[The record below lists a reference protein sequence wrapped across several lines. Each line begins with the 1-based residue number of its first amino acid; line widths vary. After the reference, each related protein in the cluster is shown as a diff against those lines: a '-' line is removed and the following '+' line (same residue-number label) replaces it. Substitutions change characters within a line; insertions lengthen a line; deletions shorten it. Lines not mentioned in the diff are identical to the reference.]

1 MNALDQH
8 ERNMKRMIN
17 NVSQELGPRKGI
29 EAVKSRDELMK
40 VAETN
45 EETNKEEKE
54 LDEYTSAGSAG
65 AFSAPLG
72 WTNDRGMSKPQ
83 NEEELDEVTGSG
95 SAGAYSQPAIWAK
108 NKQNWRAVSDPNF
121 PKYGG
126 PGAKY
131 VKIKEKC
138 RKFPYC
144 NQGSIDALEFYEEKN
159 LQEAIKKVS
168 KKTKKNYL
176 QDVGG

>member
-83 NEEELDEVTGSG
+83 NEEELDEV
-95 SAGAYSQPAIWAK
+95 
-108 NKQNWRAVSDPNF
+108 NW
-121 PKYGG
+121 
-126 PGAKY
+126 
-131 VKIKEKC
+131 
-138 RKFPYC
+138 
-144 NQGSIDALEFYEEKN
+144 
-159 LQEAIKKVS
+159 
-168 KKTKKNYL
+168 
-176 QDVGG
+176 